1 MKQPRW
7 DPGLDVLA
15 LPVLRAGLGQ
25 CPQETAPLNDV
36 DWSKLTSTVARHR
49 LQGLLVS
56 AVANRQ
62 IAATADQ
69 RAEIALREL
78 DLTRDRFWHDV
89 RLLQVTASL
98 EDAGIEYRVLKGPA
112 FGSLDYPDRIMRP
125 TGDVDLLL
133 RGNDLMAAV
142 DTLCDEGASLVD
154 PDPVDGYSREIGKSK
169 TVTMPDGLEVDLHR
183 ILVRGPFGVKMRTDD
198 LWATSRPFEVGGVPM
213 ATLGL
218 EESLM
223 HACYHLMILSDKRA
237 LSIRDVAQFLVATDL
252 DSTRVV
258 DLADR
263 WQASVVLGGAVLLVA
278 RMIPAF
284 DEHPLVLWANSFRP
298 GPISRWNLRIAEPGN
313 PIGPAEW
320 PATLLALDSNAH
332 RLLLI
337 KSIIKPLP
345 GTNDSFG
352 NRLRRLVRRTLHTS
366 PPFRLRRHSGDTE
379 SSTSIGHN
387 GAR

>member
-1 MKQPRW
+1 MRQPRW

-15 LPVLRAGLGQ
+15 LPLLRAGLGQ
-25 CPQETAPLNDV
+25 RHKETTSLDDD
-36 DWSKLTSTVARHR
+36 DWSRLKSTVRRHR

-69 RAEIALREL
+69 RAEMAILEL
-78 DLTRDRFWHDV
+78 DLTRDRIWHDM
-89 RLLQVTASL
+89 RLLQITASL
-98 EDAGIEYRVLKGPA
+98 EDAGIDYRVLKGPA

-125 TGDVDLLL
+125 TGDVDLLV

-142 DTLCDEGASLVD
+142 DILRDEGASLVD
-154 PDPVDGYSREIGKSK
+154 PDPVNGYSREIGKSK

-183 ILVRGPFGVKMRTDD
+183 ILVRGPFGVTIRTKD
-198 LWATSRPFEVGGVPM
+198 LWVTSRRFDVGGVPM

-237 LSIRDVAQFLVATDL
+237 LSIRDVAQFLVAPDL
-252 DSTRVV
+252 DPARVV

-263 WQASVVLGGAVLLVA
+263 WQAGVVLGAAVLLVA
-278 RMIPAF
+278 RMIPAV
-284 DEHPLVLWANSFRP
+284 DEHPLVLWADAFRP
-298 GPISRWNLRIAEPGN
+298 NPISRWNLRIAEPGN

-320 PATLLALDSNAH
+320 PATFLALDSNAH

-345 GTNDSFG
+345 GTNASFG
-352 NRLRRLVRRTLHTS
+352 TRLRRLLRRTVRTS
-366 PPFRLRRHSGDTE
+366 TLFRLRRHRGDAGT
-379 SSTSIGHN
+379 STSIGHN